1 MGLVWRLRRSRSGA
15 AAVEFALICSL
26 FFSIVLG
33 IFNLGWALYCGADV
47 RHAIERASRIYLATP
62 NATDSQFR
70 SRAASYLEVTNV
82 SAVGTTIT
90 RESVAGGRAS
100 VVRITWTYTYGL
112 SIPFVQ
118 ASTFNFGG
126 QVVVPLAA
134 T

>member
-1 MGLVWRLRRSRSGA
+1 MALLSRLKASRSGA

-33 IFNLGWALYCGADV
+33 IFNLGWSLYCGADV
-47 RHAIERASRIYLATP
+47 RHGIERASRIYLTTP

-70 SRAASYLEVTNV
+70 SRAASYLEVTNI
-82 SAVGTTIT
+82 SAVGTTVT

-100 VVRITWTYTYGL
+100 VVRVAWTYSCGL
-112 SIPFVQ
+112 SIPFIQ